1 MNENYYDILGVSKN
15 ASENEIKR
23 AYRKLAVKNHPDKHP
38 GDKTIEE
45 KFKKINEAYATL
57 SDKEKRAAYDNAQA
71 SPFGRSTFTSSD
83 SRNVDDI
90 FKQFFGG
97 AGGGFNF
104 EEFMNG
110 GRSQQQRTVHAD
122 DENLNIRIGIN
133 ISFEEA
139 YTGCKKTIAYTI
151 KDNCTACDGT
161 GYDKSSKVINCPDC
175 NGRGFNIV
183 NDSFLGYSEKKKA
196 PCKSCKGTGVRREKP
211 CSECGSS
218 GTKTVTKNVSINIPA
233 GISDGTEL
241 RAANCGSVGRSGR
254 GDLYIVVHV
263 PQYSANGVFSRTI
276 GQNMESVVNVSYYE
290 LLCGAEKE
298 IQLPD
303 GSVKRYKIPENCR
316 PNAKIK
322 LRGCGFKALK
332 GGLTD
337 GDLIIEVSLERV
349 RQLTAEQKE
358 LLKKFDESLKR

>member
-15 ASENEIKR
+15 ASENDIKR

-71 SPFGRSTFTSSD
+71 SPFGRSTFTASD
-83 SRNVDDI
+83 GRNVDDI
-90 FKQFFGG
+90 LNKFFND
-97 AGGGFNF
+97 GGFNF
-104 EEFMNG
+104 NEFVHDKQKQ
-110 GRSQQQRTVHAD
+110 SRTVHAD
-122 DENLNIRIGIN
+122 DENLNIKIGIS

-139 YTGCKKTIAYTI
+139 YTGCKKTISYTI
-151 KDNCTACDGT
+151 KDACTACDGT
-161 GYDKSSKVINCPDC
+161 GYDKTSKVISCPDC
-175 NGRGFNIV
+175 NGRGFNVV
-183 NDSFLGYSEKKKA
+183 NDSLFGFSEKKKIH
-196 PCKSCKGTGVRREKP
+196 CKSCKGSGVRREKP
-211 CSECGSS
+211 CHECGSS
-218 GTKTVTKNVSINIPA
+218 GTKTVTKNVSINVPA

-241 RAANCGSVGRSGR
+241 RAANCGSVGRFGER
-254 GDLYIVVHV
+254 GDLYIVIHV
-263 PQYSANGVFSRTI
+263 PQYSSNGVFSRAA

-290 LLCGAEKE
+290 LLCGTEKE
-298 IQLPD
+298 IRLPD

-332 GGLTD
+332 GAQD
-337 GDLIIEVSLERV
+337 GDLIIEIALERV
-349 RQLTAEQKE
+349 NQLTEEQKE